1 MTTHLLVQ
9 NLGLTKTG
17 STHYPQWQVNEGAAH
32 FDITIDGVAIQAE
45 EGDSILV
52 AASKAGITIPAMCS
66 DPRIKPT
73 GDCGLCVVELNGN
86 PEAVKACE
94 TKVREGMQVV
104 ANSPALTAIRR
115 PLLNNKLTNHNA
127 FCLPPCSYACPANV
141 DVPGYLG
148 LLAQKK
154 YVEATALIKKK
165 LPLPRII
172 GRVCP
177 RPCESV
183 CRRRQIDED
192 QPVAICS
199 LKRFA
204 ADKAHEIGG
213 ATQPKPKAATGK
225 RVAVV
230 GGGPGGLTTAY
241 YLALEGHKVTILEA
255 QEAAGGMLRYG
266 IPPYR
271 LPNQVLDD
279 EVNDILSLGV
289 ELKTNQRL
297 GRDYMLDTL
306 TGNYDAV
313 FLAIGASIGKM
324 ARIPNETVPG
334 VMAAVDFLAKI
345 NRGEKV
351 DLGEKVVVIGGGF
364 TAADA
369 VRTARRMGVPDV
381 TLSYRRSRKEM
392 PASPHEI
399 HDCEVEGV
407 VLDLLSAPVEVK
419 VENGRAVGL
428 VCQRMRL
435 GEPDAS
441 GRRSPEPIQGSE
453 YLIPADTVLLA
464 ISQDVD
470 VKSMQITDIA
480 TTRWGSIEI
489 DEATMKTS
497 LPGIFA
503 GGDAA
508 LGAATA
514 VEAIG
519 AGRRA
524 AFAIDAFLRGA
535 DDRAI
540 AKVIEI
546 ERPKFFDIGA
556 YPKQH
561 ATLAEMPVL
570 PQEERVSVFGTDVAP
585 GETGALSATGAFLEV
600 ELGFTEEQAIIEA
613 ERCLQCVCQ
622 AAGTCNLQKYS
633 LEFGAGTKEYKGP
646 LAFAGNSSKVGKEI
660 GAKGC
665 DGTESKGRGGEAK
678 SDNSSGKAGN
688 CGGDQATANESK
700 GFNNA
705 IA

>member
-1 MTTHLLVQ
+1 MTTHVLVQ
-9 NLGLTKTG
+9 NLGLTKTQPA
-17 STHYPQWQVNEGAAH
+17 HFPQWVINEDAAH
-32 FDITIDGVAIQAE
+32 FDITIDGLAVRAQ

-52 AASKAGITIPAMCS
+52 AASKAGITIPAMCL

-73 GDCGLCVVELNGN
+73 GECGLCVVELNGD
-86 PEAVKACE
+86 PQAIKACQ
-94 TKVREGMQVV
+94 TKVCEGMQVV
-104 ANSPALTAIRR
+104 TDSPALTALRKPI
-115 PLLNNKLTNHNA
+115 LNKYLSSHNA
-127 FCLPPCSYACPANV
+127 YCLPPCSHSCPAGI
-141 DVPGYLG
+141 DIPGYLG
-148 LLAQKK
+148 LIAQKK
-154 YVEATALIKKK
+154 YVEATALIKEK

-183 CRRRQIDED
+183 CRRKQIDDE

-204 ADKAHEIGG
+204 ADKAREIGA
-213 ATQPKPKAATGK
+213 ATQPKPKPSTGK

-230 GGGPGGLTTAY
+230 GAGPAGLTTAY
-241 YLALEGHKVTILEA
+241 FLALEGHKVTLLEA

-279 EVNDILSLGV
+279 EINDILALGV

-297 GRDYMLDTL
+297 GRDYLLESL
-306 TGNYDAV
+306 TASYDAV
-313 FLAIGASIGKM
+313 FISIGACTGKM
-324 ARIPNETVPG
+324 ARIKNESAQG
-334 VMAAVDFLAKI
+334 VMPAVDFLARA
-345 NRGEKV
+345 NRGERF
-351 DLGEKVVVIGGGF
+351 DPGQSVVVIGGGF

-369 VRTARRMGVPDV
+369 VRTARRMGVPNV

-428 VCQRMRL
+428 ICQRMRL

-441 GRRSPEPIQGSE
+441 GRRSPEPIEGSE
-453 YLIPADTVLLA
+453 YLIPADTILQA

-470 VKSMQITDIA
+470 VKSLQIADIA
-480 TTRWGSIEI
+480 TTRWGSIDI
-489 DEATMKTS
+489 DEATMKTN
-497 LPGIFA
+497 LPGLFA

-519 AGRRA
+519 QGRRA
-524 AFAIDAFLRGA
+524 AYAIDAYLKGA

-556 YPKQH
+556 WPKQH
-561 ATLAEMPVL
+561 AKLAIMPVL
-570 PQEERVSVFGTDVAP
+570 PKEQRVSVFGKDVAP
-585 GETGALSATGAFLEV
+585 GDTGAVSASGAYAEV
-600 ELGFTEEQAIIEA
+600 ELGFSEEAAITEA

-622 AAGTCNLQKYS
+622 AAGTCKLQKYS
-633 LEFGAGTKEYKGP
+633 LQFGAGTTEYVGP
-646 LAFAGNSSKVGKEI
+646 LAFAGKS
-660 GAKGC
+660 AKL
-665 DGTESKGRGGEAK
+665 
-678 SDNSSGKAGN
+678 
-688 CGGDQATANESK
+688 
-700 GFNNA
+700 
-705 IA
+705 

>member
-1 MTTHLLVQ
+1 MTTHVLVQ
-9 NLGLTKTG
+9 DLGLTKTR
-17 STHYPQWQVNEGAAH
+17 STHYPQWLRNDGAALYN
-32 FDITIDGVAIQAE
+32 ITVDGIAIQAQD
-45 EGDSILV
+45 GDSILV
-52 AASKAGITIPAMCS
+52 AASKAGITIPAMCAN
-66 DPRIKPT
+66 PRIKPT

-86 PEAVKACE
+86 PQAVKACE
-94 TKVREGMQVV
+94 TKVCEGMLVV
-104 ANSPALTAIRR
+104 TNSPALTALRKPI
-115 PLLNNKLTNHNA
+115 LNTYLTNHNA
-127 FCLPPCSYACPANV
+127 FCLPPCSYSCPAGI
-141 DVPGYLG
+141 DIPGYLG
-148 LLAQKK
+148 LIAQKK
-154 YVEATALIKKK
+154 YVEATALIKEK
-165 LPLPRII
+165 LPLPQVI

-183 CRRRQIDED
+183 CRRAQVDEE

-204 ADKAHEIGG
+204 ADRARELGA
-213 ATQPKPKAATGK
+213 ATQPKPKAPTGK
-225 RVAVV
+225 KVAVV
-230 GGGPGGLTTAY
+230 GAGPAGLTTAY
-241 YLALEGHKVTILEA
+241 YLALEGHKVTLLEA

-279 EVNDILSLGV
+279 EINDILALGV

-297 GRDYMLDTL
+297 GRDYLLESL
-306 TGNYDAV
+306 TDSYDAV
-313 FLAIGASIGKM
+313 FIAIGACTGKM
-324 ARIPNETVPG
+324 ARIKNENAVG
-334 VMAAVDFLAKI
+334 VMPAVDFLAKA
-345 NRGEKV
+345 NRGERF
-351 DLGEKVVVIGGGF
+351 DLGQNVVVIGGGF

-369 VRTARRMGVPDV
+369 VRTARRMGVPNV

-407 VLDLLSAPVEVK
+407 ILDLLSAPVEVK

-428 VCQRMRL
+428 ICQRMRL

-441 GRRSPEPIQGSE
+441 GRRSPEPVVGSE
-453 YLIPADTVLLA
+453 YLIPADTILQA

-470 VKSMQITDIA
+470 VKSLQINNIG
-480 TTRWGSIEI
+480 TTRWGSIEV
-489 DEATMKTS
+489 DEATMKTN

-503 GGDAA
+503 GGDAS

-519 AGRRA
+519 QGRRA

-556 YPKQH
+556 WPKQH
-561 ATLAEMPVL
+561 AKLAVMPVL
-570 PQEERVSVFGTDVAP
+570 PKEKRVSVFGKDVAP
-585 GETGALSATGAFLEV
+585 GDTGAVSACGAYAEV
-600 ELGFTEEQAIIEA
+600 ELGFTEEQAITEA

-633 LEFGAGTKEYKGP
+633 LEFGAGTKEYVGP
-646 LAFAGNSSKVGKEI
+646 LAFAGKP
-660 GAKGC
+660 
-665 DGTESKGRGGEAK
+665 
-678 SDNSSGKAGN
+678 
-688 CGGDQATANESK
+688 
-700 GFNNA
+700 
-705 IA
+705 

>member
-1 MTTHLLVQ
+1 MTSHVMVQ
-9 NLGLTKTG
+9 DLGLKKSSG
-17 STHYPQWQVNEGAAH
+17 KQGQWKINENAARVN
-32 FDITIDGVAIQAE
+32 ITIDGQTFSAE
-45 EGDSILV
+45 EGDSILI
-52 AASKAGITIPAMCS
+52 AARKVGIEIPSMCS
-66 DPRIKPT
+66 DSRTNPNA
-73 GDCGLCVVELNGN
+73 DCGLCVVEIDGN
-86 PEAVKACE
+86 PTQIKACD
-94 TKVREGMQVV
+94 TKVRDGMQVV
-104 ANSPALTAIRR
+104 ATSDALTETRR
-115 PLLNNKLTNHNA
+115 GILNNYLSNHNA
-127 FCLPPCSYACPANV
+127 YCLPPCSYRCPANI
-141 DVPGYLG
+141 DIPGYLG
-148 LLAQKK
+148 LIAQKK
-154 YVEATALIKKK
+154 YVEATALIKEK

-183 CRRRQIDED
+183 CRRAQVDEE

-204 ADKAHEIGG
+204 ADRAHELNAI
-213 ATQPKPKAATGK
+213 TQPKPKASTGK
-225 RVAVV
+225 KVAVI
-230 GGGPGGLTTAY
+230 GAGPAGLTTAY

-279 EVNDILSLGV
+279 EVNDILALGV
-289 ELKTNQRL
+289 ELKCNQRL
-297 GRDYMLDTL
+297 GRDYMLHTL
-306 TGNYDAV
+306 TENYDAT

-334 VMAAVDFLAKI
+334 VMPAVDFLAKV

-351 DLGEKVVVIGGGF
+351 DLGQSVVVIGGGF

-369 VRTARRMGVPDV
+369 VRTARRMGAPNV

-419 VENGRAVGL
+419 VNEEGRAVGL
-428 VCQRMRL
+428 VCQRMKL

-441 GRRSPEPIQGSE
+441 GRRSPQPVPGSD

-470 VKSMQITDIA
+470 VKSMQITEIG
-480 TTRWGSIEI
+480 TTKWGSIDI
-489 DEATMKTS
+489 DDATMKTN

-503 GGDAA
+503 GGDAS

-519 AGRRA
+519 QGRRA
-524 AFAIDAFLRGA
+524 AYAIDAYLKGA
-535 DDRAI
+535 DDRTI
-540 AKVIEI
+540 AKVIEV
-546 ERPKFFDIGA
+546 EKPKLFDIGA
-556 YPKQH
+556 YPKQK
-561 ATLAEMPVL
+561 AKLTEMPVL

-585 GETGALSATGAFLEV
+585 GDTGALSAVGAFTEV
-600 ELGFTEEQAIIEA
+600 ELGFTEEQAITEA

-622 AAGTCNLQKYS
+622 AAGTCDLQKYS
-633 LEFGAGTKEYKGP
+633 LQFGAGTKEYVGP
-646 LAFAGNSSKVGKEI
+646 MAFANKNNKGTAP
-660 GAKGC
+660 AK
-665 DGTESKGRGGEAK
+665 
-678 SDNSSGKAGN
+678 
-688 CGGDQATANESK
+688 
-700 GFNNA
+700 
-705 IA
+705 IAR